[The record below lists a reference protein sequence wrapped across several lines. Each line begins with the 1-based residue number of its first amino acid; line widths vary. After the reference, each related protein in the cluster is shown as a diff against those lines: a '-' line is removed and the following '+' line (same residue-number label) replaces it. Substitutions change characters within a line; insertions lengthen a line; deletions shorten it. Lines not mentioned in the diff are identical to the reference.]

1 MWPGFWRASLFSL
14 AAYSAAVLIGIW
26 IGLWFTLAA
35 IPVLQVVWSLFCGI
49 RILQLRREGGHKPGA
64 PETER
69 ESYGF
74 ALGGLISSFA
84 LLVMLVAASQA
95 VTGPLPKSGT

>member
-1 MWPGFWRASLFSL
+1 MWPGFWKASLVSL
-14 AAYSAAVLIGIW
+14 AAYAAAVLIGIW
-26 IGLWFTLAA
+26 TGLWFTLAA
-35 IPVLQVVWSLFCGI
+35 VPVLQVVWSLFCGI

-74 ALGGLISSFA
+74 ALGGLISSGVLFVQ
-84 LLVMLVAASQA
+84 LVVATQ
-95 VTGPLPKSGT
+95 VV